1 LTYQPYEGKIIYQKN
16 LTDDLAI
23 FRLEPSDKSKILDF
37 KPGQF
42 VPLGVKIEDRVMYR
56 AYSISSPPEERRYY
70 EFYIRW
76 ATRPVLGKITSALF
90 ALKKN
95 KPIFWR
101 KPAGTFTIEDKKP
114 NGTLETRQMILVS
127 SGTGIAPFISYILH
141 LRKVGSKR
149 KIVLLHGAKNVA
161 ELGYKNMLERLASET
176 RDNWNFTYIPTISRS
191 DDPSSKEW
199 TGHVE
204 RVGDMLIDIDNHK
217 SELEKK
223 LGKNVTPKNSF
234 FYICGYNNTINRVI
248 SFLSPLG
255 FVSNRNKRKD
265 GSFDIKFES
274 YGE

>member
-1 LTYQPYEGKIIYQKN
+1 MTYQPYEGKIIYQKN

-42 VPLGVKIEDRVMYR
+42 VPMGVKIKDKVTYR

-76 ATRPVLGKITSALF
+76 ATKPVLGKITSALF
-90 ALKKN
+90 TSKKN
-95 KPIFWR
+95 KLIFWR
-101 KPAGTFTIEDKKP
+101 KPAGAFTIEDKKP

-176 RDNWNFTYIPTISRS
+176 RDNWNFTYMPTISRS
-191 DDPSSKEW
+191 DHSSSKAW

-204 RVGDMLIDIDNHK
+204 RVGNMLIDNDNHK
-217 SELEKK
+217 SELVKK

-234 FYICGYNNTINRVI
+234 FYICGYNNTISKVI
-248 SFLSPLG
+248 SLLTPLG

>member
-1 LTYQPYEGKIIYQKN
+1 MLTYQPYEGKIIYQKN

-23 FRLEPSDKSKILDF
+23 FRLEPLDKSKILDF

-42 VPLGVKIEDRVMYR
+42 VPLGVKIKDKVTYR

-76 ATRPVLGKITSALF
+76 ATKPVLGKITSALF

-95 KPIFWR
+95 NLIFWR
-101 KPAGTFTIEDKKP
+101 KPAGVFTIEDKKP
-114 NGTLETRQMILVS
+114 NGSTESRQMILIS

-161 ELGYKNMLERLASET
+161 ELGYKNMLEKLASET
-176 RDNWNFTYIPTISRS
+176 KVNWDFTYIPTISRL
-191 DDPSSKEW
+191 DHPSSKDW
-199 TGHVE
+199 TGHIE
-204 RVGDMLIDIDNHK
+204 RVGDMLIDNDSHK
-217 SELEKK
+217 SELLKK

-234 FYICGYNNTINRVI
+234 FYICGYNNTTWSYRWKQTIAPRGHRCT
-248 SFLSPLG
+248 LS
-255 FVSNRNKRKD
+255 
-265 GSFDIKFES
+265 
-274 YGE
+274 

>member
-1 LTYQPYEGKIIYQKN
+1 LIYQPYEGKIIYQKN

-23 FRLEPSDKSKILDF
+23 FRLEPPIKSEILDF

-42 VPLGVKIEDRVMYR
+42 VPLGVKIKDKVTYR

-76 ATRPVLGKITSALF
+76 ASKPVLGKITSALF
-90 ALKKN
+90 TLKKN
-95 KPIFWR
+95 KLIFWR
-101 KPAGTFTIEDKKP
+101 KPAGAFTIEDKKP
-114 NGTLETRQMILVS
+114 NGNPETRQMILVS

-141 LRKVGSKR
+141 LRKIGSKR
-149 KIVLLHGAKNVA
+149 KIVLLHGAKYVA

-176 RDNWNFTYIPTISRS
+176 RDNWNFIYIPTVSQP
-191 DDPSSKEW
+191 DHPSSKGW
-199 TGHVE
+199 TGNVG
-204 RVGDMLIDIDNHK
+204 RVGDLLIDIDNHR

-223 LGKNVTPKNSF
+223 LGKNVIPKNSF
-234 FYICGYNNTINRVI
+234 FYICGYSNTINRVI
-248 SFLSPLG
+248 SFLTPLG